1 MHKARPT
8 GLSCPQISFFIIVSS
23 SNDYAQYLGGT
34 STFSGLVIGIPTV
47 FSGVALLP
55 LLKLDQGGYY
65 RPLHFA
71 CGSALLGH
79 ILYGLAY
86 KANFLYLILI
96 GRIVS
101 GFGFTF
107 WMYAKRYCSDSRI
120 VGIRRRTTLAG
131 WLVVGQATGFSLGPF
146 VGGLLYVLNDDFGCL
161 HHSISY

>member
-1 MHKARPT
+1 
-8 GLSCPQISFFIIVSS
+8 
-23 SNDYAQYLGGT
+23 
-34 STFSGLVIGIPTV
+34 VIGIPTV
-47 FSGVALLP
+47 FSGLALLP
-55 LLKLDQGGYY
+55 LLKLDRGGYKI
-65 RPLHFA
+65 PLHFA

-79 ILYGLAY
+79 VLYGLAY

-107 WMYAKRYCSDSRI
+107 WMYSKRYCSDHRI

-146 VGGLLYVLNDDFGCL
+146 VGGLL
-161 HHSISY
+161 